1 MLIAK
6 SAGELHAMLARG
18 EVSAVEISTAFLDH
32 AESFDEKTA
41 AFLRLDREK
50 VLDQAKAVD
59 AKRSR
64 GAKLGLMA
72 GIPVG
77 IKDILCE
84 RGELTT
90 CGSRILERYRPPYNA
105 YAIERL
111 RSEDAILFGRLNMD
125 EFAMGS
131 STENSAYKRTKNPW
145 NLACVPGGSSGGS
158 SAAVA
163 ARMVPTALGTDT
175 GGSIRQPAS
184 CTGITGLKPTY
195 GRVSRYGLVA
205 FASSLDQIGPMTHD
219 VEDSARLLQAIAGY
233 DKRDSTS
240 VNIPVPDY
248 LAAVLKPLDGLR
260 VGVPKEYFGEGLR
273 AEVEGPVRE
282 AIKVFAKGGAK
293 ITEVSLPYSGVSL
306 AVYYLVAT
314 AEASSNLARYDGTHY
329 GSFAKNPT
337 NLEDLVS
344 RSRGEGFGKEVKRR
358 ILLGAFALSAGYRDA
373 YYVRAL
379 KVRRLIKNDFDRV
392 FKDVDVVVGPTA
404 PTVAFCLGEKCTD
417 PMAMYLTDVY
427 TVGANLAGLPGVS
440 APCGFS
446 PKGMPVGLQIQAP
459 AFHEES
465 LFQAAGFY
473 QRETDWHRRL
483 PRLVQESMGGRS

>member
-6 SAGELHAMLARG
+6 SAGELHAMFTSGQA
-18 EVSAVEISTAFLDH
+18 SAVDIATEHLGH
-32 AESFDEKTA
+32 AEAFDPKVD

-50 VLDQAKAVD
+50 ILDQAKDLD
-59 AKRSR
+59 AKRQR
-64 GAKLGLMA
+64 GEKLGLMA
-72 GIPVG
+72 GVPIG
-77 IKDILCE
+77 IKDILTE
-84 RGELTT
+84 RGELAT
-90 CGSRILERYRPPYNA
+90 CGSRMLEHYRPPYDA
-105 YAIERL
+105 FAIERL
-111 RSEDAILFGRLNMD
+111 KSEDAILFGRLNMD

-131 STENSAYKRTKNPW
+131 STENSAFKRTKNPW
-145 NLACVPGGSSGGS
+145 NFACVPGGSSGGS

-195 GRVSRYGLVA
+195 GRVSRYGLIA
-205 FASSLDQIGPMTHD
+205 FASSLDQIGPMTAD
-219 VEDSARLLQAIAGY
+219 AKDAARVLQAIAGY

-240 VNIPVPDY
+240 VNAPVPHY
-248 LAAVLKPLDGLR
+248 LAACDQPLAGLKIGI
-260 VGVPKEYFGEGLR
+260 PKEYFGEGLR
-273 AEVEGPVRE
+273 SEVEGPVRE
-282 AIKVFAKGGAK
+282 AIKVFANAGATIK
-293 ITEVSLPYSGVSL
+293 DVSLPYGDVSL

-329 GSFAKNPT
+329 GFSAKDSA

-358 ILLGAFALSAGYRDA
+358 ILLGAFSLSAGYRDA
-373 YYVRAL
+373 YYVKAL

-392 FKDVDVVVGPTA
+392 FQDVDVVIGPTA

-440 APCGFS
+440 IPCGFS
-446 PKGMPVGLQIQAP
+446 PKGMPIGLQIQGP
-459 AFHEES
+459 AFAEET
-465 LFQAAGFY
+465 LFRAAGFY
-473 QRETDWHRRL
+473 QRETDWHRRI
-483 PRLVQESMGGRS
+483 PRLVEESWRTGA